1 MRGSHVLVGTRDEHI
16 LIPPPVITAEID
28 WQQSSLTPNYVTQVH
43 VGGVLVME
51 RWYGVDDMGSAEN
64 AITDVLGEFG
74 RKIRALIGEQVDTQP
89 MAIGHDCDCPR
100 SLGLV

>member
-51 RWYGVDDMGSAEN
+51 RWYSAGPYNAES
-64 AITDVLGEFG
+64 AITEVLGEFG